1 MTNGI
6 FLSTCKNEIFNRKTK
21 IITYVKSLKLN
32 FPFGLIQ
39 EICLKYD
46 VGSIIKYHMFW
57 FFLSKYDVF
66 LSSELKT
73 IVDLDRTC
81 TCNILINI

>member
-1 MTNGI
+1 LY
-6 FLSTCKNEIFNRKTK
+6 FW
-21 IITYVKSLKLN
+21 YVKSLKLN

-46 VGSIIKYHMFW
+46 AVSIIKYHMFW

-66 LSSELKT
+66 LSSEIKT
-73 IVDLDRTC
+73 IVDLDCTC
-81 TCNILINI
+81 TCNISRQENTICQPKITCSGKLTL